1 LQDASDGRII
11 WANRVEKQVEP
22 KSMWADPAARTQIDK
37 AVEEAAG
44 ALIVN
49 LANALSNSPVED
61 YAAIS
66 NVQPIPIPQE
76 NEESD
81 IQEVIDP
88 IIINQQVFEDQGT

>member
-1 LQDASDGRII
+1 
-11 WANRVEKQVEP
+11 
-22 KSMWADPAARTQIDK
+22 MWADPAVRTQIDT

-44 ALIVN
+44 ALIIN

-76 NEESD
+76 NAESE
-81 IQEVIDP
+81 IQEVNDT
-88 IIINQQVFEDQGT
+88 IIINQQVFEDPGT